1 MKKTIVIL
9 VFLCCVASLMA
20 VEPTPIDKDTVSAES
35 VVTDTVGIKL
45 DYSSS
50 ENQYVWV
57 GFTSKA
63 VTSQSEDPSTKL
75 IPDGTNIELSMNSG
89 DTATNEASA
98 GDENKNL
105 YISAQFAY
113 KGRVKVT
120 LSGSRMQNEGK
131 TEYLGYT
138 VSDMNKAS
146 EYLNVTADDDVAVSG
161 LTPVITHNGSS
172 NWMSFDSEQL
182 LIETTSLSGKTSTSF
197 TGSIK
202 ATIESDG
209 N

>member
-1 MKKTIVIL
+1 MKKATAIIIMI
-9 VFLCCVASLMA
+9 CSAAMLMA
-20 VEPTPIDKDTVSAES
+20 AEPSPIDGVSTES
-35 VVTDTVGIKL
+35 VTSDTVGIKL

-146 EYLNVTADDDVAVSG
+146 EYLNVTADDNVAVSG
-161 LTPVITHNGSS
+161 LTPVIKHDGSS